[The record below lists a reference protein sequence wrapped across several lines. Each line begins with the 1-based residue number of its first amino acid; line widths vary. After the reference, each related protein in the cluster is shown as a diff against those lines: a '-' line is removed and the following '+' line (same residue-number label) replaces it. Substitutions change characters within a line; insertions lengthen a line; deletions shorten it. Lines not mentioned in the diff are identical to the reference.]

1 MPSLFGVGLETWPFA
16 QEAATRL
23 AKSLGA
29 ELFTIA
35 GAGHTAHVS
44 HPQQFA
50 EFVRRSTRLPTAD
63 DTAGRGAKTLEGT
76 RMTVPLTADGLEA
89 LTHTHRGAP
98 LRYHKAM
105 GVVRSQRWR

>member
-1 MPSLFGVGLETWPFA
+1 MVGEEAWRRLPEELKMRRRAEGVAFQSDVVIGLSPPFRWEDLTVPSLFGVGLATWPFA

-23 AKSLGA
+23 AESLGA

-50 EFVRRSTRLPTAD
+50 EFVRRSTALSTQAHTP
-63 DTAGRGAKTLEGT
+63 GT
-76 RMTVPLTADGLEA
+76 RE
-89 LTHTHRGAP
+89 
-98 LRYHKAM
+98 
-105 GVVRSQRWR
+105 